1 MASTMQDSGTANS
14 ARPKTMIEAITEAMY
29 EEMEADERV
38 FCIGEDIGFYGG
50 VFKATKGLWE
60 KFGGDRVIDSPLS
73 ESMIVGAGVGAALVG
88 MRPIPEIQF
97 ADFITCGID
106 QIVEQASRM
115 RYRTGGSWTCPV
127 VIRCPYGGDVS
138 GGLYH
143 SQSVEAWFVHTPG
156 IKVCVPAFPSDAKG
170 MLKAAIR
177 DPDPVLFF
185 EHKKLYRSYKEV
197 IPEGDYTIEL
207 GPAAIRRRGTHVTA
221 YSYGLTLHHT
231 LKAAEILAAE
241 GIEVEVVDL
250 RCLQPLD
257 RETICAS
264 AKKTGKCVII
274 HEDQRTLGV
283 GAEIAATITE
293 SVFEHLDAPIFRVTA
308 PDVPAMPFAPTMEH
322 EFLPNV
328 EKIAHTLRQAAAY

>member
-1 MASTMQDSGTANS
+1 MSTLLNAANPGTGA
-14 ARPKTMIEAITEAMY
+14 PKTLIEAITEAMY

-50 VFKATKGLWE
+50 VFKATKGLFDR
-60 KFGGDRVIDSPLS
+60 FGGERVIDSPLS
-73 ESMIVGAGVGAALVG
+73 ESMIIGAGVGAALVG

-106 QIVEQASRM
+106 QIVEQASRI

-185 EHKKLYRSYKEV
+185 EHKRLYRSVKEV
-197 IPEGDYTIEL
+197 IPDGDYTIEI
-207 GPAAIRRRGTHVTA
+207 GPAKVRRQGKHVTA
-221 YSYGLTLHHT
+221 ISYGLMLIRTLE
-231 LKAAEILAAE
+231 AAERVAQE

-257 RETICAS
+257 RDTINEA
-264 AKKTGKCVII
+264 AKKTGKVVII
-274 HEDQRTLGV
+274 HEDQKTLGV

-293 SVFEHLDAPIFRVTA
+293 SVFEYLDAPIFRVAA

-328 EKIAHTLRQAAAY
+328 DKIAAALRQAAAY

>member
-1 MASTMQDSGTANS
+1 MATTVQDATK
-14 ARPKTMIEAITEAMY
+14 PKTLIEAITEAMY

-60 KFGGDRVIDSPLS
+60 KFGAERVIDSPLS
-73 ESMIVGAGVGAALVG
+73 ESMIVGAGVGAAIVG

-185 EHKKLYRSYKEV
+185 EHKKLYRSVKEV
-197 IPEGDYTIEL
+197 IPEGDYIVEL
-207 GPAAIRRRGTHVTA
+207 GPAAIRRKGTHVTA

-231 LKAAEILAAE
+231 LKAAEIVAQE

-257 RETICAS
+257 RETICES

-293 SVFEHLDAPIFRVTA
+293 SVFEYLDAPIFRVTA

-322 EFLPNV
+322 EYLPNV
-328 EKIAHTLRQAAAY
+328 DKIVATLRQAAAY

>member
-1 MASTMQDSGTANS
+1 MSTIVNSSGATTGT
-14 ARPKTMIEAITEAMY
+14 PKTLIEAITEAMY

-60 KFGGDRVIDSPLS
+60 KFGGERVIDSPLS

-106 QIVEQASRM
+106 QIVEQASRI

-185 EHKKLYRSYKEV
+185 EHKRLYRSVKE
-197 IPEGDYTIEL
+197 ILPEGDYTVEI
-207 GPAAIRRRGTHVTA
+207 GPAKIRRRGTHVTA
-221 YSYGLTLHHT
+221 ISYGLMLIRTLE
-231 LKAAEILAAE
+231 AAERVAQE

-250 RCLQPLD
+250 QCLQPLD
-257 RETICAS
+257 RETISEA
-264 AKKTGKCVII
+264 AKKTGKVVII
-274 HEDQRTLGV
+274 HEDQKTLGV
-283 GAEIAATITE
+283 GAEVAATITE
-293 SVFEHLDAPIFRVTA
+293 SVFEHLDAPILRVTA

-328 EKIAHTLRQAAAY
+328 DKIADALRRAAAY

>member
-1 MASTMQDSGTANS
+1 MATVANQAATAN
-14 ARPKTMIEAITEAMY
+14 AAKAKTLIEAITEAMH

-38 FCIGEDIGFYGG
+38 FCIGEDIGLYGG
-50 VFKATKGLWE
+50 VFKATKGLWDR
-60 KFGGDRVIDSPLS
+60 FGPERVIDSPLS

-106 QIVEQASRM
+106 QIVEQASRI

-156 IKVCVPAFPSDAKG
+156 IKVCVPSFPYEAKG

-185 EHKKLYRSYKEV
+185 EHKKLYRSVKEI
-197 IPEGDYTIEL
+197 IPDGDYVVEI
-207 GPAAIRRRGTHVTA
+207 GPAKIRREGRHVTA
-221 YSYGLTLHHT
+221 YSYGLMLHRTLD
-231 LKAAEILAAE
+231 AAARLAEE

-250 RCLQPLD
+250 QCLQPLD

-264 AKKTGKCVII
+264 ARKTGKCVIV
-274 HEDQRTLGV
+274 HEDQKTLGV

-293 SVFEHLDAPIFRVTA
+293 NVFEYLDAPIFRVTA
-308 PDVPAMPFAPTMEH
+308 PDVPAMPFAPTMEQ
-322 EFLPNV
+322 EFLPGV
-328 EKIAHTLRQAAAY
+328 DRIVDTLRQAAAY

>member
-1 MASTMQDSGTANS
+1 MATTVQDATK
-14 ARPKTMIEAITEAMY
+14 PKTLIEAITEAMY

-60 KFGGDRVIDSPLS
+60 KFGAERVIDSPLS

-185 EHKKLYRSYKEV
+185 EHKKLYRSVKEV
-197 IPEGDYTIEL
+197 IPEGDYITEL
-207 GPAAIRRRGTHVTA
+207 GPAAIRRKGTHVTA

-231 LKAAEILAAE
+231 LKAAEIVAQE

-257 RETICAS
+257 RETICES

-293 SVFEHLDAPIFRVTA
+293 SVFEYLDAPIFRVTA

-322 EFLPNV
+322 EYLPNV
-328 EKIAHTLRQAAAY
+328 DKIVATLRQAAAY

>member
-1 MASTMQDSGTANS
+1 MATTTQDAATA
-14 ARPKTMIEAITEAMY
+14 AKPKTLIEAITEAMY

-60 KFGGDRVIDSPLS
+60 KFGADRVIDSPLS
-73 ESMIVGAGVGAALVG
+73 ESMIVGAGVGAAIVG

-106 QIVEQASRM
+106 QIIEQASRM

-185 EHKKLYRSYKEV
+185 EHKKLYRSVKEV
-197 IPEGDYTIEL
+197 IPEGDYITEI

-231 LKAAEILAAE
+231 LKAAEIVAEE

-257 RETICAS
+257 RETICES
-264 AKKTGKCVII
+264 AKKTGKVVIV

-328 EKIAHTLRQAAAY
+328 DKIAATLRQAAAY

>member
-1 MASTMQDSGTANS
+1 MATTTQDAATA
-14 ARPKTMIEAITEAMY
+14 AKPKTLIEAITEAMY
-29 EEMEADERV
+29 EEMEADDRV

-60 KFGGDRVIDSPLS
+60 KFGADRVIDSPLS
-73 ESMIVGAGVGAALVG
+73 ESMIVGAGVGAAIVG

-106 QIVEQASRM
+106 QIIEQASRM

-156 IKVCVPAFPSDAKG
+156 IKICVPAFPSDAKG

-185 EHKKLYRSYKEV
+185 EHKKLYRSVKEV
-197 IPEGDYTIEL
+197 IPEGDYITEI

-231 LKAAEILAAE
+231 LKAAEVVAGE

-257 RETICAS
+257 RETICES
-264 AKKTGKCVII
+264 AKKTGKVVIV

-328 EKIAHTLRQAAAY
+328 DKIAATLRQAAAY

>member
-1 MASTMQDSGTANS
+1 MATTVQDATK
-14 ARPKTMIEAITEAMY
+14 PKTLIEAITEAMY

-60 KFGGDRVIDSPLS
+60 KFGAERVIDSPLS
-73 ESMIVGAGVGAALVG
+73 ESMIVGAGVGAAIVG

-185 EHKKLYRSYKEV
+185 EHKKLYRSVKEV
-197 IPEGDYTIEL
+197 IPEGDYVVEL
-207 GPAAIRRRGTHVTA
+207 GPAAIRRKGTHVTA

-231 LKAAEILAAE
+231 LKAAEIVAEE

-257 RETICAS
+257 RETICES

-322 EFLPNV
+322 EYLPNV
-328 EKIAHTLRQAAAY
+328 DKIVATLRQAAAY

>member
-1 MASTMQDSGTANS
+1 MATTFPASGTAN
-14 ARPKTMIEAITEAMY
+14 AAKPKTLIEAITEAMY

-60 KFGGDRVIDSPLS
+60 KFGADRVIDSPLS

-106 QIVEQASRM
+106 QIVEQASRV

-185 EHKKLYRSYKEV
+185 EHKKLYRSVKEV
-197 IPEGDYTIEL
+197 IPEGDYIVEL
-207 GPAAIRRRGTHVTA
+207 GPAAIRRTGSHVSA
-221 YSYGLTLHHT
+221 FSYGLMLHRTLE
-231 LKAAEILAAE
+231 AAERLAQE

-257 RETICAS
+257 RDTICAS

-274 HEDQRTLGV
+274 HEDQKTLGV

-293 SVFEHLDAPIFRVTA
+293 TVFEYLDAPIFRVCA

-328 EKIAHTLRQAAAY
+328 DKIANTLRQAAAY

>member
-1 MASTMQDSGTANS
+1 MATTVQDATK
-14 ARPKTMIEAITEAMY
+14 PKTLIEAITEAMY

-60 KFGGDRVIDSPLS
+60 KFGAERVIDSPLS

-185 EHKKLYRSYKEV
+185 EHKKLYRSVKEV
-197 IPEGDYTIEL
+197 IPEGDYIVEL
-207 GPAAIRRRGTHVTA
+207 GPAAIRRKGTHVTA

-231 LKAAEILAAE
+231 LKAAEIVAQE

-257 RETICAS
+257 RETICES

-283 GAEIAATITE
+283 GAEIAATIGE
-293 SVFEHLDAPIFRVTA
+293 AGFDDLDAPVMRVGA
-308 PDVPAMPFAPTMEH
+308 RFMPIAFSRSLEKRYLPDADAV
-322 EFLPNV
+322 V
-328 EKIAHTLRQAAAY
+328 EAVRATLA

>member
-1 MASTMQDSGTANS
+1 MATTVQDATK
-14 ARPKTMIEAITEAMY
+14 PKTLIEAITEAMY

-60 KFGGDRVIDSPLS
+60 KFGADRVIDSPLS

-185 EHKKLYRSYKEV
+185 EHKKLYRSVKEV
-197 IPEGDYTIEL
+197 IPEAITSPSSDR
-207 GPAAIRRRGTHVTA
+207 PRSAARA
-221 YSYGLTLHHT
+221 
-231 LKAAEILAAE
+231 
-241 GIEVEVVDL
+241 
-250 RCLQPLD
+250 
-257 RETICAS
+257 
-264 AKKTGKCVII
+264 
-274 HEDQRTLGV
+274 RT
-283 GAEIAATITE
+283 
-293 SVFEHLDAPIFRVTA
+293 
-308 PDVPAMPFAPTMEH
+308 
-322 EFLPNV
+322 
-328 EKIAHTLRQAAAY
+328 

>member
-1 MASTMQDSGTANS
+1 MATTVQDATK
-14 ARPKTMIEAITEAMY
+14 PKTLIEAITEAMY

-60 KFGGDRVIDSPLS
+60 KFGAERVIDSPLS

-185 EHKKLYRSYKEV
+185 EHKKLYRSVKEV
-197 IPEGDYTIEL
+197 IPEGDYIVEL
-207 GPAAIRRRGTHVTA
+207 GPAAIRRKGTHVTA

-231 LKAAEILAAE
+231 LKAAEIVAQD

-257 RETICAS
+257 RETICES

-293 SVFEHLDAPIFRVTA
+293 SVFEYLDAPIFRVTA

-322 EFLPNV
+322 EYLPNV
-328 EKIAHTLRQAAAY
+328 DKIVATLRQAAAY

>member
-1 MASTMQDSGTANS
+1 MATTVQDATK
-14 ARPKTMIEAITEAMY
+14 PKTLIEAITEAMY

-60 KFGGDRVIDSPLS
+60 KFGADRVIDSPLS
-73 ESMIVGAGVGAALVG
+73 ESMIVGAGVGAAIVG

-185 EHKKLYRSYKEV
+185 EHKKLYRSVKEV
-197 IPEGDYTIEL
+197 IPEGDYITEL
-207 GPAAIRRRGTHVTA
+207 GPAAIRRKGTHVTA

-231 LKAAEILAAE
+231 LKAAEIVAQE

-257 RETICAS
+257 RETICES

-293 SVFEHLDAPIFRVTA
+293 SVFEYLDAPIFRVTA

-322 EFLPNV
+322 EYLPNV
-328 EKIAHTLRQAAAY
+328 DKIVATLRQAAAY

>member
-1 MASTMQDSGTANS
+1 MPTTANGS
-14 ARPKTMIEAITEAMY
+14 ATATAAQPKTFIEAITEALH
-29 EEMEADERV
+29 EEMASDERV
-38 FCIGEDIGFYGG
+38 FCIGEDIGLYGG
-50 VFKATKGLWE
+50 VFKATKGLQE
-60 KFGGDRVIDSPLS
+60 AFGAERVIDSPLS

-88 MRPIPEIQF
+88 MRPVPEIQF

-106 QIVEQASRM
+106 QIVEQASRI

-156 IKVCVPAFPSDAKG
+156 IKVLVPAFPSDAKG

-185 EHKKLYRSYKEV
+185 EHKKLYRSVKEV
-197 IPEGDYTIEL
+197 LPEGDYTVEL
-207 GPAAIRRRGTHVTA
+207 GPAKVRRLGTHVTA
-221 YSYGLTLHHT
+221 FSYGLMLHRTLE
-231 LKAAEILAAE
+231 AAGRLAQE

-257 RETICAS
+257 RETICRA
-264 AKKTGKCVII
+264 AKKTGRVVIV
-274 HEDQRTLGV
+274 HEDQKTLGV

-293 SVFEHLDAPIFRVTA
+293 SVFESLDAPIFRVTA
-308 PDVPAMPFAPTMEH
+308 PDVPAIPFAPTMEH
-322 EFLPNV
+322 EFLPNI
-328 EKIAHTLRQAAAY
+328 ERIAHTLRQAAAY

>member
-1 MASTMQDSGTANS
+1 MATTVQDATK
-14 ARPKTMIEAITEAMY
+14 PKTLIEAITEPTY

-60 KFGGDRVIDSPLS
+60 KFGAERVIDSPLS

-185 EHKKLYRSYKEV
+185 EHKKLYRSVKEV
-197 IPEGDYTIEL
+197 IPEGDYIVEL
-207 GPAAIRRRGTHVTA
+207 GPAAIRRKGTHVTA

-231 LKAAEILAAE
+231 LKAAEIVAQE

-257 RETICAS
+257 RETICES

-293 SVFEHLDAPIFRVTA
+293 SVFEYLDAPIFRVTA

-322 EFLPNV
+322 EYLPNV
-328 EKIAHTLRQAAAY
+328 DKIVATLRQAAAY

>member
-1 MASTMQDSGTANS
+1 MSTIVNSSGATTGT
-14 ARPKTMIEAITEAMY
+14 PKTLIEAITEAMY
-29 EEMEADERV
+29 EEMEVDDRV

-60 KFGGDRVIDSPLS
+60 RFGADRVIDSPLS

-185 EHKKLYRSYKEV
+185 EHKRLYRSVKE
-197 IPEGDYTIEL
+197 ILPEGDYTVEI
-207 GPAAIRRRGTHVTA
+207 GPAKVRRQGTHVTA
-221 YSYGLTLHHT
+221 ISYGLTLIRT
-231 LKAAEILAAE
+231 LEAAERVAQE

-257 RETICAS
+257 RETICEA
-264 AKKTGKCVII
+264 AKKTGKVVII
-274 HEDQRTLGV
+274 HEDQKTLGV
-283 GAEIAATITE
+283 GAEVAATITE

-328 EKIAHTLRQAAAY
+328 DKIVDALRRAAAY

>member
-1 MASTMQDSGTANS
+1 MASTATEPEAAAANK
-14 ARPKTMIEAITEAMY
+14 PKTLIEAITEAMH

-38 FCIGEDIGFYGG
+38 FCIGEDIGLYGG
-50 VFKATKGLWE
+50 VFKATKGLWDR
-60 KFGGDRVIDSPLS
+60 FGPDRVIDSPLS

-106 QIVEQASRM
+106 QIVEQASRI

-156 IKVCVPAFPSDAKG
+156 IKVLVPSFPSDAKG

-185 EHKKLYRSYKEV
+185 EHKKLYRSVKEV

-231 LKAAEILAAE
+231 LKAAEILAQE

-274 HEDQRTLGV
+274 HEDQKTLGV

-293 SVFEHLDAPIFRVTA
+293 NVFEHLDAPIFRVTA

-322 EFLPNV
+322 EYLPNV
-328 EKIAHTLRQAAAY
+328 DKIANTLRQAAAY

>member
-1 MASTMQDSGTANS
+1 MATTVQDATK
-14 ARPKTMIEAITEAMY
+14 PKTLIEAITEAMY

-60 KFGGDRVIDSPLS
+60 KFGADRVIDSPLS

-185 EHKKLYRSYKEV
+185 EHKKLYRSVKEV

-207 GPAAIRRRGTHVTA
+207 GPAAIRRKGTHVTA

-231 LKAAEILAAE
+231 LKAAEIVVQE

-257 RETICAS
+257 RETICES
-264 AKKTGKCVII
+264 ARKTGKCVII

-322 EFLPNV
+322 EYLPNV
-328 EKIAHTLRQAAAY
+328 DKIVAVLRQAAAY

>member
-1 MASTMQDSGTANS
+1 MATTVQDATK
-14 ARPKTMIEAITEAMY
+14 PKTLIEAITEAMY

-60 KFGGDRVIDSPLS
+60 KFGAERVIDSPLS

-185 EHKKLYRSYKEV
+185 EHKKLYRSVKEV
-197 IPEGDYTIEL
+197 IPEGDYIVEL
-207 GPAAIRRRGTHVTA
+207 GPAAIRRKGTHVTA

-231 LKAAEILAAE
+231 LKATEIVAQE

-257 RETICAS
+257 RETICES

-274 HEDQRTLGV
+274 HEDQKTLGV
-283 GAEIAATITE
+283 GAEIAAIITE
-293 SVFEHLDAPIFRVTA
+293 SVFEYLDAPIFRVTA

-322 EFLPNV
+322 EYLPNV
-328 EKIAHTLRQAAAY
+328 DKIVATLRQAAAY